1 MGKAGN
7 REQRC
12 RSLISKE
19 NRKTYKINPSD
30 PIYSANPS
38 KTPEESGVGKRQR
51 EMGTTVFGAFDIG
64 RCDMGDLPVF
74 GCEDLVCNERGGL
87 II

>member
-7 REQRC
+7 GEQR
-12 RSLISKE
+12 RWSLILKE
-19 NRKTYKINPSD
+19 DRKTYKINPSD

-38 KTPEESGVGKRQR
+38 KTPEESGVGKGQH

-64 RCDMGDLPVF
+64 RCNVGNPPVF
-74 GCEDLVCNERGGL
+74 GREDLVCNEWGGL

>member
-7 REQRC
+7 GEQRR

-19 NRKTYKINPSD
+19 DRKTYEINPSD

-38 KTPEESGVGKRQR
+38 KTPEESGVGEGQR
-51 EMGTTVFGAFDIG
+51 ETGTTVFGAFDIG
-64 RCDMGDLPVF
+64 RCDVGDPPVF
-74 GCEDLVCNERGGL
+74 GREDLVCNERGGL

>member
-1 MGKAGN
+1 MGKVGN
-7 REQRC
+7 GEQR
-12 RSLISKE
+12 RQSLISKE
-19 NRKTYKINPSD
+19 DRKTYKINPSD

-38 KTPEESGVGKRQR
+38 KTPEESGVGEGQH

-64 RCDMGDLPVF
+64 QCDVGDLLVF
-74 GCEDLVCNERGGL
+74 GHEDLVCNERGGL